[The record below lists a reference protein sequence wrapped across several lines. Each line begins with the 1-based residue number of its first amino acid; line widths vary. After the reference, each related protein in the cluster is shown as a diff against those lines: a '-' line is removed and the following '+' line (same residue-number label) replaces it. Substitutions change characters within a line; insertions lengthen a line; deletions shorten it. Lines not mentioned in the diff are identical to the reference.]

1 MQCSLNPTVNRANG
15 NVLRIK
21 PWLVLT
27 TVKDWTFTS
36 KQRKMGNTAEERW
49 LRLKGHICHTA
60 EAWITAGY
68 ESLLFVFVFKRHIQ
82 MAKLQF
88 FLPQRKKFRLK
99 LKLKRA
105 LLEHKKIKYWL
116 WWFRKSTDCI
126 HVKAVA
132 RSKSWAYQWYWWVVY
147 AEPKRY

>member
-1 MQCSLNPTVNRANG
+1 MLHLLEATLCFSFCSCCKALIFTLTWSMQCLLNPTVNRANG

-21 PWLVLT
+21 PWHVLT

-36 KQRKMGNTAEERW
+36 KQRKMGNTAEGRW

-60 EAWITAGY
+60 EEWITAGC

-99 LKLKRA
+99 LKLG
-105 LLEHKKIKYWL
+105 
-116 WWFRKSTDCI
+116 
-126 HVKAVA
+126 
-132 RSKSWAYQWYWWVVY
+132 
-147 AEPKRY
+147 